1 MLCMRLDHDSDQ
13 VMKFLYM
20 RKTCSVSILNMGL
33 KLELNLLKQLV
44 FILLCL
50 FLTCAE
56 YELDTFGATSDE
68 ICLMAFYLNPGFI
81 NVSQ

>member
-1 MLCMRLDHDSDQ
+1 
-13 VMKFLYM
+13 
-20 RKTCSVSILNMGL
+20 MGL

-44 FILLCL
+44 FNLLCL

-68 ICLMAFYLNPGFI
+68 NCLMAFYLNPGFI
-81 NVSQ
+81 NVSKKMSFHKC

>member
-1 MLCMRLDHDSDQ
+1 
-13 VMKFLYM
+13 MKFLYM

-44 FILLCL
+44 FIVLGL

-68 ICLMAFYLNPGFI
+68 KSLMAFYLNPGFI
-81 NVSQ
+81 NVSQKT

>member
-1 MLCMRLDHDSDQ
+1 MRLDHDSGQ

-44 FILLCL
+44 FIVLCI

-68 ICLMAFYLNPGFI
+68 IRLMVFYLNPGFI
-81 NVSQ
+81 NVSQKT